1 MKRQVNG
8 VEVETFRKDCVSCNV
23 IDVEV
28 GTTGP
33 LNNNA
38 GKGSRTYFSLR
49 DAACTNIMANV
60 EVDNDRY
67 EFAELEKIEII
78 LERDSEIET
87 FIEALEFAV
96 ETLKKQV
103 NGKQKEIPD

>member
-1 MKRQVNG
+1 MKRIVND
-8 VEVETFRKDCVSCNV
+8 VEVETFKKECVSYNI
-23 IDVEV
+23 IDVEF

-49 DAACTNIMANV
+49 DAACTNIMAKIDV
-60 EVDNDRY
+60 GEGIY
-67 EFAELEKIEII
+67 EFDSFDKIEII

-96 ETLKKQV
+96 ETLKRQSAK
-103 NGKQKEIPD
+103 K